1 MRHKN
6 SLPNY
11 SFGAK
16 FDTQIKCMKCIRV
29 KILFLIVLIPT
40 LRFLTLTLEILAR
53 MSAWTLERRNFKRV
67 ILSNEILV
75 HLLMGFF
82 C

>member
-1 MRHKN
+1 
-6 SLPNY
+6 
-11 SFGAK
+11 
-16 FDTQIKCMKCIRV
+16 MKCIRV